1 MTLRLW
7 LVRHAQST
15 WNAEHRLQGKADPPL
30 TDLGRRQAA
39 RIAQRLANVKPE
51 AIYTSPLQRTSLTAQ
66 RIGQQLEIEPIED
79 ARLKEIGVGVA
90 SGKRWEEITQSW
102 PHLEQIA
109 ERGELTLPHIPGAE
123 SMEAFGHRVAQSF
136 TDIQERHDQGNIVI
150 VSHGGVFR
158 AYLGQLMDVR
168 EGYTPVLHFSNASL
182 TLVVMHALG
191 WTEVRFVND
200 ISHLRNGHH
209 TAR

>member
-39 RIAQRLANVKPE
+39 RIAHRLTAVKPE

-102 PHLEQIA
+102 PHLAQIS
-109 ERGELTLPHIPGAE
+109 ERGDLTLPYIPGAE
-123 SMEAFGHRVAQSF
+123 SMEAFGRRVAQSF
-136 TDIQERHDQGNIVI
+136 ADIQARHEQGNIVI

-158 AYLGQLMDVR
+158 AYLGQLMDVQ

-200 ISHLRNGHH
+200 ISHLRNGHP
-209 TAR
+209 TAH